1 MAHPLIVRHA
11 YALIRAW
18 LRREGSTERPLDDE
32 ELQWATGGSRTEVRE
47 ALAQLADDGII
58 RRRRRAGTLVDTRMT
73 NLAIDMP
80 IAYRPSTDDR
90 YHHVELMKSSVPVS
104 PAIAE
109 LFGGP
114 LEEHYL
120 VTDSLIQLDGQ
131 PLGLRSSFWRGSE
144 RPRPSPAGRKD
155 TDMAQIFL
163 ETFGM
168 ALAEC
173 DARVDALSASD
184 RFARQLGVAVGEPL
198 LLREAVLRGVD
209 GIVHEVNFTY
219 YPSRRV
225 SLRVTTPYGTP
236 SEPIRPPG

>member
-90 YHHVELMKSSVPVS
+90 YHHVE
-104 PAIAE
+104 
-109 LFGGP
+109 
-114 LEEHYL
+114 
-120 VTDSLIQLDGQ
+120 
-131 PLGLRSSFWRGSE
+131 
-144 RPRPSPAGRKD
+144 
-155 TDMAQIFL
+155 
-163 ETFGM
+163 
-168 ALAEC
+168 
-173 DARVDALSASD
+173 
-184 RFARQLGVAVGEPL
+184 
-198 LLREAVLRGVD
+198 
-209 GIVHEVNFTY
+209 
-219 YPSRRV
+219 
-225 SLRVTTPYGTP
+225 
-236 SEPIRPPG
+236 